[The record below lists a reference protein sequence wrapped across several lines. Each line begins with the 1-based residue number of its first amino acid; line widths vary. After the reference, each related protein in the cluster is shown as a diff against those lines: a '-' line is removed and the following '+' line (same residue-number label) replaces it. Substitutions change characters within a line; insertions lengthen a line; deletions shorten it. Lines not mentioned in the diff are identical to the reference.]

1 MDFPDSVLKP
11 HASDDF
17 GEPIGSIEPA
27 PFLTRAQEQLED
39 RGERR
44 LPAEAALGLFG
55 PEPHRGT
62 SALDRVGRAQ
72 VVPVLGR
79 KRVEG
84 EPSELGL
91 GQAGD
96 RLVILRP

>member
-1 MDFPDSVLKP
+1 MDFLDAVLKP
-11 HASDDF
+11 HSSDDF
-17 GEPIGSIEPA
+17 GEPIRSVEPA
-27 PFLTRAQEQLED
+27 PILLCAQEQLED
-39 RGERR
+39 HGERR

-55 PEPHRGT
+55 PEPHLGT

-72 VVPVLGR
+72 VLPVLGR

-84 EPSELGL
+84 EPSDLGL